1 VRGEG
6 CGHGSGLLPV
16 RGSDRW
22 AAARGGGHGGRFGQ
36 RHRGQRRRGEGCSRR
51 GGRAGAAG
59 AVCAWFRRQAPCAA
73 SAGAGW
79 LRRPCLW
86 FICWRLGLR
95 RCRLPLFS
103 TDYVFDFVDY
113 VDPYGGIV
121 AELLLAVISIGA
133 VLAVAACIWGLSR
146 ALKTLKAGIRF
157 SRLLRRPNDARTATV
172 MASERGGRTLIL
184 DSNPRDGTG
193 RWYTRE

>member
-1 VRGEG
+1 MVVGSVSATAVSDAAGKAVAAGVAGQALPEPYVP
-6 CGHGSGLLPV
+6 GSGDKLPAQLRLV
-16 RGSDRW
+16 LAGY
-22 AAARGGGHGGRFGQ
+22 AGLACGLFVGALA
-36 RHRGQRRRGEGCSRR
+36 C
-51 GGRAGAAG
+51 GAA
-59 AVCAWFRRQAPCAA
+59 VF
-73 SAGAGW
+73 
-79 LRRPCLW
+79 L
-86 FICWRLGLR
+86 F
-95 RCRLPLFS
+95 FS

>member
-1 VRGEG
+1 
-6 CGHGSGLLPV
+6 
-16 RGSDRW
+16 
-22 AAARGGGHGGRFGQ
+22 
-36 RHRGQRRRGEGCSRR
+36 
-51 GGRAGAAG
+51 
-59 AVCAWFRRQAPCAA
+59 
-73 SAGAGW
+73 
-79 LRRPCLW
+79 
-86 FICWRLGLR
+86 LR